1 MESEII
7 KIRTIYGTQRRS
19 NFMRRTSIKRQR
31 LLVIAV
37 LVLFAVTLAGEIYIK
52 SNQQNSMNHLQ
63 AIETSKDVAV
73 DEINNDKEIL
83 DVETRDETQGATVE
97 VQPINASDLKVIT
110 DSEVQ
115 EDAIEEP
122 MPTAPEIPKST
133 PPAQAPQTSDNLENK
148 DQIPTYS
155 EEETTFT
162 PEVTELEEPVVSEE
176 QEPSNLVPDAQNP
189 FLQNNIPNNGDKGEM
204 NGSDYYENGVPAGEG
219 DKF

>member
-1 MESEII
+1 M
-7 KIRTIYGTQRRS
+7 KRT
-19 NFMRRTSIKRQR
+19 NIKRQR
-31 LLVIAV
+31 LLIIAV
-37 LVLFAVTLAGEIYIK
+37 LVLFAVALAGGIYINI
-52 SNQQNSMNHLQ
+52 NQQNSMDHLQ

-73 DEINNDKEIL
+73 DEIDKEKEIL
-83 DVETRDETQGATVE
+83 DVVALDETQGVVVE
-97 VQPINASDLKVIT
+97 VQPIDDSDLILIT

-115 EDAIEEP
+115 EDTIEEP

-133 PPAQAPQTSDNLENK
+133 PPAQTPQTSDNLENK

-155 EEETTFT
+155 EEETNFT
-162 PEVTELEEPVVSEE
+162 PEVTELEEPVVSKE

-189 FLQNNIPNNGDKGEM
+189 FLQNNIPSNGDSGEM

>member
-19 NFMRRTSIKRQR
+19 KFMRRTSIKRQR
-31 LLVIAV
+31 LLIIAV
-37 LVLFAVTLAGEIYIK
+37 LILFAVTLAGGIYINI
-52 SNQQNSMNHLQ
+52 NQQNSRDHLQ

-73 DEINNDKEIL
+73 DEIDKDKEIL
-83 DVETRDETQGATVE
+83 DVEALDGTQRATVE
-97 VQPINASDLKVIT
+97 VQPIDDSDLNVIT

-115 EDAIEEP
+115 EDTIEEP
-122 MPTAPEIPKST
+122 MPTAPEIPEST
-133 PPAQAPQTSDNLENK
+133 PPSKTPQTSDNLENK

-176 QEPSNLVPDAQNP
+176 QETSNLVPDAQNP
-189 FLQNNIPNNGDKGEM
+189 FLQNNIPSNGDSGEM
-204 NGSDYYENGVPAGEG
+204 NGSDLGDGVWGTG